1 MAMPRQVV
9 VELTLDASSVY
20 SRSISGWMLPADGPA
35 VRGAC
40 AQRARLS
47 CYSVL

>member
-1 MAMPRQVV
+1 MPRQVV
-9 VELTLDASSVY
+9 VELRLDPVSVY
-20 SRSISGWMLPADGPA
+20 SRSISGWMLPGDGPA

-47 CYSVL
+47 CYAAS